1 MYSIIRDGYFIE
13 KTNNYIKIVGQTK
26 SVVLSLTD
34 NMSPNGVVIANKVV
48 DKSSNFL
55 DATKKLSKGDWLISN
70 N

>member
-1 MYSIIRDGYFIE
+1 MEKEIIWTQTTLNQLENIYFYLLKE
-13 KTNNYIKIVGQTK
+13 TK
-26 SVVLSLTD
+26 SFE
-34 NMSPNGVVIANKVV
+34 IANKVV